1 MDDLKFGALG
11 MVSAMIGTEVAGIAS
26 ATADTF
32 AAFLMGAAG
41 GLGGVI
47 VKHGYEFLRY
57 KYKNRKTKTK

>member
-1 MDDLKFGALG
+1 VEDLKYGALG
-11 MVSAMIGTEVAGIAS
+11 MVSAMIGTEVAGIGS
-26 ATADTF
+26 AFTDTF

-41 GLGGVI
+41 GLGGVV